1 MAVADSQNPG
11 DDELVVEDIST
22 GPHASGFGVLGDGR
36 DFSFRVH
43 RGRFALEIYR
53 RGHRGPVPSP
63 EDVVA
68 AVERDLIEFGDLDL
82 DDESSITAAVR
93 AAVAAATPRRAR

>member
-1 MAVADSQNPG
+1 MAAADSQNPG
-11 DDELVVEDIST
+11 DDDLVIEDIST

-43 RGRFALEIYR
+43 RGHLALEIYR
-53 RGHRGPVPSP
+53 RGHSGPVPSP

-68 AVERDLIEFGDLDL
+68 SVERDLIEFGELDL

-93 AAVAAATPRRAR
+93 AAVAAATPRRGR